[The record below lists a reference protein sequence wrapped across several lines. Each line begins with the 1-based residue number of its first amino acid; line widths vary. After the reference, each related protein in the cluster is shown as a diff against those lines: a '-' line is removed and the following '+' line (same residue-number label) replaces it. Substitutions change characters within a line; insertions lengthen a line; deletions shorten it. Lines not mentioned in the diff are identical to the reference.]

1 MEELEGSRRAR
12 IAITVGALCLTAL
25 VGFVDS
31 QVMYVVFSIFYLIPV
46 FLAAWFVGRRA
57 GLAAAIASAV
67 VGLAADL
74 WSSPAPAV
82 FAYVNSLLRLA
93 LFAGAALVVSRLHES
108 IAREREVA
116 AREQAA
122 AEQLKEVAQLRS
134 DLMRAV
140 AEGAQEPLAQIYA
153 RVVNLGFDLSTT
165 PEAESRVV
173 LTEIAQASAHLSRLV
188 DSLLQE
194 DQELVGA
201 APGGITGDD
210 APPAQP

>member
-1 MEELEGSRRAR
+1 MNLFEDSRRAR
-12 IAITVGALCLTAL
+12 TAIGVGALGMTAL

-31 QVMYVVFSIFYLIPV
+31 QVLYVVFSIFYLIPV

-57 GLAAAIASAV
+57 GLAVALASAV
-67 VGLAADL
+67 FGLAADL

-82 FAYVNSLLRLA
+82 YAYVNSLLRLA

-108 IAREREVA
+108 MAREREVA

-122 AEQLKEVAQLRS
+122 AEQLKEVAQLRTE
-134 DLMRAV
+134 LMHAV

-153 RVVNLGFDLSTT
+153 RVVNLGFDLSTA

-173 LTEIAQASAHLSRLV
+173 LTEIAAASARLSRLV
-188 DSLLQE
+188 DSLLQ
-194 DQELVGA
+194 DDHDLVGA
-201 APGGITGDD
+201 RVGEPAGTDPGV
-210 APPAQP
+210 A